1 MAFLEIQDVKKYY
14 KAGENIIKAVDGI
27 SMTVNKR
34 EFIAIVGR
42 SGSGKST
49 LLNLIGGLETA
60 TSGKIFYN
68 DVNILEKTQENLTVF
83 RRQNIGFI
91 FQAYNLVPILNVYEN
106 IVLPLELDGSTVD
119 KKLVED
125 IILSL
130 ELQDKLYVL
139 PSQLSG
145 GQQQRVAIARAIV
158 SKPQIILADEPTGNL
173 DTQTSA
179 EVMNLLKKITK
190 RYDQTLIMITHNN
203 DIAKLADRVVRIED
217 GHIINEMVGAF

>member
-27 SMTVNKR
+27 SMAVNKR

-68 DVNILEKTQENLTVF
+68 GVNIFEKSQENLTVF

-106 IVLPLELDGSTVD
+106 IVLPLELDGSAVD

-130 ELQDKLYVL
+130 ELQDKLDVL

-145 GQQQRVAIARAIV
+145 GQQQRVAIARAII

-179 EVMNLLKKITK
+179 EVMNLIKKITK

-217 GHIINEMVGAF
+217 GHIVNEMVGAF